1 MMIKTAIILAGG
13 LGTRLRSAVADLPK
27 CMAPVNG
34 KPFLSFIITYLKNE
48 GIENFIFSLGYK
60 SETVINYV
68 DKEYPDLHKKYVV
81 EDKQLGTGGA
91 INEACKWVAEK
102 NVVVVNGDTLFN
114 INLNNLSEFHINQN
128 ADCTIALKQMENF
141 DRYGVVETDDRYQ
154 IKAFKEKQ
162 FCANGCINGGVYALA
177 VASVIDEVFPEVF
190 SFEKEYLEKN
200 TGIKNLY
207 GIVNS
212 GYFIDI
218 GIPEDYKRFQD
229 DYNNISLK
237 NNFQNTTL
245 SREQFLKEL
254 NK

>member
-1 MMIKTAIILAGG
+1 MIKTAIILAGG

-34 KPFLSFIITYLKNE
+34 IPFLSFIITYLKNE

-60 SETVINYV
+60 SEAVISYV
-68 DKEYPDLHKKYVV
+68 NIEYPDLQKKYVI

-91 INEACKWVAEK
+91 IKEACKWVTEK
-102 NVVVVNGDTLFN
+102 NAIVVNGDTLFN
-114 INLNNLSEFHINQN
+114 IDLNNLSVFHNEQN

-141 DRYGVVETDDRYQ
+141 DRYGVVETNDHHQ

-162 FCANGCINGGVYALA
+162 FCAGGCINGGVYALA
-177 VASVIDEVFPEVF
+177 IATVTTEAFPEVF

-200 TGIKNLY
+200 TGIKSLY
-207 GIVNS
+207 GIENN

-218 GIPEDYKRFQD
+218 GIPEDYQRFQD
-229 DYNNISLK
+229 DYNNVSLK
-237 NNFQNTTL
+237 NNFENTTQKIEL
-245 SREQFLKEL
+245 FLKEL